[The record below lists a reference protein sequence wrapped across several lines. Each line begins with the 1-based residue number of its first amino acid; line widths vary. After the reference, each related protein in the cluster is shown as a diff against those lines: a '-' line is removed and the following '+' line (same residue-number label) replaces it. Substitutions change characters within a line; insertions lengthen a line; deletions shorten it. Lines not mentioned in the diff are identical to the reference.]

1 MALLPGCL
9 RSTPLAQPSAT
20 QAPTTSAHASPHLHQ
35 FSPYSPCAD
44 TISVVGITLSGK
56 KVPGANKL
64 AIRTPQDGAP
74 TVAAATP
81 TSATQATVRLTP
93 PTNNRAVSLYM
104 VSLCLKAQPTSCV
117 RQNSTSI
124 QLSLSRLAPGAN
136 YVVSATALI
145 GGKVVTAS
153 NTMPLVMLQRGAP
166 VLLTAVATS
175 ALTGA
180 ATAAVPN
187 GGAFS
192 QV

>member
-1 MALLPGCL
+1 M
-9 RSTPLAQPSAT
+9 
-20 QAPTTSAHASPHLHQ
+20 
-35 FSPYSPCAD
+35 
-44 TISVVGITLSGK
+44 GITRSGK
-56 KVPGANKL
+56 KVPGANML

-74 TVAAATP
+74 TVAAAAP
-81 TSATQATVRLTP
+81 TSASQATVRLTP
-93 PTNNRAVSLYM
+93 PTNSRAVSLYM
-104 VSLCLKAQPTSCV
+104 VALCLKAQPTSCV

-124 QLSLSRLAPGAN
+124 QLSLSGLAPGAN

-145 GGKVVTAS
+145 SGRVVPAS
-153 NTMPLVMLQRGAP
+153 NTMPLVMPQRGTP